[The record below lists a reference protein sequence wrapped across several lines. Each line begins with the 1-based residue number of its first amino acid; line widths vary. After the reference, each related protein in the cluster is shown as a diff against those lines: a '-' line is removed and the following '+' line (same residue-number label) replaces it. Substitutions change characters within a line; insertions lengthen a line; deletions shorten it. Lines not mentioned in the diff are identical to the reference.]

1 MIARVSRE
9 THALLHRARGRTW
22 RARAE
27 ENERMDDGLR
37 RSAKHV
43 VWPNLVRVQR
53 ADEQFSLYNPGHGT
67 SIDVEA
73 ESSALVEAVL
83 AGFVAP
89 LTPAAFLRERPEFPA
104 ELLVLMV
111 RSGMVVEVDELPFLE
126 HGFLRPAPHPLGA
139 AWTWSDLPE
148 VADPGTWVA
157 LGVPVDMGS
166 SGHGGARHGPAEIR
180 KVVNG
185 ALLTGE
191 GDVVDYELERFYP
204 APAPRL
210 ADLGDVEPDGGRMDH
225 VGARL
230 GKAVRE
236 LLGYGMR
243 PLVLGGD
250 HTLTHYVL
258 EQAIARGERFGLL
271 HFDAHPDLGPSRTL
285 SHANVFR
292 AAIESPCMQ
301 RIVQIGLRGIERVT
315 PFATRIPCAKRSVIT
330 ARQARAGLAL
340 RALEDLPRDIPYYL
354 SFDIDC
360 LDAALA
366 PETGTPLFGGLS
378 FSLATELVDYVARN
392 FSLLGAD
399 FVEVSGPPSK
409 LNAAATIAARLLE
422 RCVLGDS
429 PFEPLSTDVHVI

>member
-1 MIARVSRE
+1 
-9 THALLHRARGRTW
+9 
-22 RARAE
+22 
-27 ENERMDDGLR
+27 MDDGLR

-43 VWPNLVRVQR
+43 VWPNLVRAQR
-53 ADEQFSLYNPGHGT
+53 GDALFSLYNPGHGT
-67 SIDVEA
+67 SIDVAE

-83 AGFVAP
+83 AGFAEP
-89 LTPAAFLRERPEFPA
+89 TTAAAFLRAHPEFPS

-126 HGFLRPAPHPLGA
+126 HGFLRPTPHPLGA

-148 VADPGTWVA
+148 AAEPGTWVA
-157 LGVPVDMGS
+157 LGVPVDMGAA
-166 SGHGGARHGPAEIR
+166 GQGGARHGPSEIR
-180 KVVNG
+180 KVANG
-185 ALLTGE
+185 ALLSGE
-191 GDVVDYELERFYP
+191 GDVLDHELERFYP
-204 APAPRL
+204 AFAPKL
-210 ADLGDVEPDGGRMDH
+210 ADLGDVEPDGARMDH

-236 LLGYGMR
+236 LLGHGMR

-258 EQAIARGERFGLL
+258 EQVIARGERFGVL

-292 AAIESPCMQ
+292 AAIDSPCLD

-315 PFATRIPCAKRSVIT
+315 PFATRVPCPKRSVIS
-330 ARQARAGLAL
+330 ARKAHAGLAL
-340 RALEDLPRDIPYYL
+340 RALEELPKDIPYYL

-360 LDAALA
+360 VDAAVA
-366 PETGTPLFGGLS
+366 RETGTPLCGGLS
-378 FSLATELVDYVARN
+378 FALATELVDHVARN
-392 FSLLGAD
+392 FRLLGAD
-399 FVEVSGPPSK
+399 FVEVSGPSSA
-409 LNAAATIAARLLE
+409 LNAAATIAASLLA

-429 PFEPLSTDVHVI
+429 RFEPLSTDVHVI